1 MVRSLTRSLIVFA
14 AIFAAYQ
21 AYALVA
27 VPWIEPKLTMRPGGR
42 PTPQDRQQGIQSL
55 TKYQRLLANYFPADH
70 WSQRQPP
77 KVIASSNEQAM
88 LVMDDYERVVAPRA
102 DSPTSAAEQATPVA
116 TQVTIERFALL
127 VFPTLPR
134 EGLTPPPDA
143 IILEASQGATL
154 QFDDFR
160 PERGQIGQITR
171 GLFPGRITIRSG
183 MEDPGPNDDLLVETA
198 DLEMNT
204 RLLYTSRPVR
214 FRLGSNMGG
223 GHELELRFLPNEHLQ
238 PKDKGFKIAG
248 IESLEIRREVRLRL
262 QLETE
267 SLLPGVGKSAGS
279 RPRNGDAARGAG
291 DPDPS
296 LTTSTTAESA
306 SLAARG
312 NANVARPGDAKPPV
326 EIMCNGPFRFDFL
339 RYTASVDRDVVL
351 RQLNPTGPSDQVT
364 CNQLD
369 IHFAPR
375 AVVGGSAEPAIVD
388 PVRRQHRELGRLE
401 PFAIVAAGHPVVVTS
416 PARRA
421 EARGDEIQ
429 IGLRD
434 RRVAISGGNEVLL
447 IYGPNVLRAPAI
459 QYRHPAD
466 DEATTIG
473 HFKATGPGLLQ
484 YVLDPDKPD
493 QILQAT
499 WQQSAELGRDRGQPT
514 LTLEGRPQLGLAEL
528 GGLAADKFV
537 VYFRELNPQRTTGSA
552 RTAGAEGRSDDDR
565 DLQIVPDRLA
575 ASGQVELQSHRF
587 VGRVGQLVTTFRRQ
601 SAPPAEAT
609 TSASTEN
616 KSAAH
621 NLVNQLQRGP
631 GAAATAKSFR
641 LDADQMH
648 IEVLLRGQ
656 SAVPSSV
663 VCTGSVRLRE
673 TTPGDTGEQPLEIR
687 GGQLTVDRLDGD
699 SAHVML
705 AGAGPN
711 TPAGA
716 ALAQLVGP
724 GVTVSAES
732 VEVDQRANRLW
743 SNGPGQAVLLMTRD
757 LNGQAS
763 TEPVPM
769 EVRWQGGMTFDGRTI
784 ALRRNV
790 VVTGANYA
798 MQCDEASA
806 RLSAPVQ
813 FDGALDTQAMTLAEA
828 ECRGNVTV
836 DHRARDEVG
845 IRSHDR
851 LQLSR
856 LAFNQQTGQLH
867 GDGPGALRST
877 RFGGGLTSLGAPAS
891 GVAASALVAPPPG
904 YSGSKLHYL
913 RIDFQRGIS
922 GNVQLRE
929 LSFLGRVRT
938 VYGPVDAWEQEL
950 DTAPSG
956 SLSPESA
963 RLLCDE
969 LRANEDPLAKR
980 PATPAAA
987 GQDQPFG
994 YVQLQALGNVRL
1006 EGQSSQHGTFGAQA
1020 TRAVFE
1026 EAKDLFVLEGDPRSP
1041 ATVWYAG
1048 QQGPPPQVRRIS
1060 YSLKTGEMKV
1070 DGLFSLEISSEDF
1083 ENARRPGTKQQ

>member
-1 MVRSLTRSLIVFA
+1 MVGRITHSLIVFA

-21 AYALVA
+21 AYSLVA
-27 VPWIEPKLTMRPGGR
+27 VPLIEPKLTMRSSGR
-42 PTPQDRQQGIQSL
+42 PTRQDRQQGIQSL
-55 TKYQRLLANYFPADH
+55 TKYQRLLANYFPPDH

-88 LVMDDYERVVAPRA
+88 LVMDDYERVVAPRT
-102 DSPTSAAEQATPVA
+102 DSPASAAEQAAPVA
-116 TQVTIERFALL
+116 TQVTIKRFALL

-171 GLFPGRITIRSG
+171 GLFPGHITIRSG
-183 MEDPGPNDDLLVETA
+183 MDEPGPEDDLFVETA

-214 FRLGSNMGG
+214 FRLGSNVGG

-238 PKDKGFKIAG
+238 PKDKGFAIAG
-248 IESLEIRREVRLRL
+248 IESLEIRRDVRLRL

-267 SLLPGVGKSAGS
+267 SLLPGVGNSKVEKS
-279 RPRNGDAARGAG
+279 GDA
-291 DPDPS
+291 
-296 LTTSTTAESA
+296 
-306 SLAARG
+306 
-312 NANVARPGDAKPPV
+312 NPPV

-339 RYTASVDRDVVL
+339 RYTASVDRDVLL

-375 AVVGGSAEPAIVD
+375 AQAGGPSEPAIVD
-388 PVRRQHRELGRLE
+388 PVRRQHRDLGRLE

-416 PARRA
+416 PAQRA
-421 EARGDEIQ
+421 EVRGDKIQ

-434 RRVAISGGNEVLL
+434 RQIAISGGNEVRLV
-447 IYGPNVLRAPAI
+447 YGPNVLRAPAI

-473 HFKATGPGLLQ
+473 YFKASGPGLLQ
-484 YVLDPDKPD
+484 YVLDPSKPD
-493 QILQAT
+493 QILQAA
-499 WQQSAELGRDRGQPT
+499 WQHSAELGRDRGQPT

-528 GGLAADKFV
+528 GAMAADKLV
-537 VYFRELNPQRTTGSA
+537 VHFRELQTQRTKDA
-552 RTAGAEGRSDDDR
+552 RRAARADGRSADDR
-565 DLQIVPDRLA
+565 AWQIVPDRLA
-575 ASGQVELQSHRF
+575 ASGQVELQSHQF
-587 VGRVGQLVTTFRRQ
+587 VGRVEQLVTKFRLQ
-601 SAPPAEAT
+601 SAPPA
-609 TSASTEN
+609 SAD
-616 KSAAH
+616 SAATSDGSSSAR
-621 NLVNQLQRGP
+621 NFMDQLQRGP
-631 GAAATAKSFR
+631 GAGPTPKSFR
-641 LDADQMH
+641 LDAQQMQ

-663 VCTGSVRLRE
+663 VCTGNVRLHE
-673 TTPGDTGEQPLEIR
+673 MSSAPTNEEPLEIR
-687 GGQLTVDRLDGD
+687 GGQLTVDQLDSD
-699 SAHVML
+699 SARVTL

-711 TPAGA
+711 EPAA
-716 ALAQLVGP
+716 ASLAQLVGP

-732 VEVDQRANRLW
+732 IEVDQRSNRLW

-763 TEPVPM
+763 TGPTPM
-769 EVRWQGGMTFDGRTI
+769 EVRWQGGMSFDGRTI
-784 ALRRNV
+784 ELLRNV
-790 VVTGANYA
+790 VVTGADFA

-806 RLSAPVQ
+806 RLSAAVR
-813 FDGALDTQAMTLAEA
+813 FNDSVDTQSIALTEA

-845 IRSHDR
+845 VTSHDR

-856 LAFNQQTGQLH
+856 LSFNQQTGLVS

-877 RFGGGLTSLGAPAS
+877 RFGGGLTSLAAPAT

-904 YSGSKLHYL
+904 HSGSKLHYL

-922 GNVQLRE
+922 GNAQLRE

-950 DTAPSG
+950 DTVPSD
-956 SLSPESA
+956 SLPPESA
-963 RLLCDE
+963 RLLCEE
-969 LRANEDPLAKR
+969 LHVNEDPVAKR
-980 PATPAAA
+980 PAHPAAA
-987 GQDQPFG
+987 GQGQPFG
-994 YVQLQALGNVRL
+994 YVQLRALGNVRL

-1026 EAKDLFVLEGDPRSP
+1026 QAKDLFVLEGDPRSP
-1041 ATVWYAG
+1041 ATLWRAG
-1048 QQGPPPQVRRIS
+1048 QQGPPPQALRII
-1060 YSLKTGEMKV
+1060 YNFKARTWDIDKLY
-1070 DGLFSLEISSEDF
+1070 SLEINAEDL